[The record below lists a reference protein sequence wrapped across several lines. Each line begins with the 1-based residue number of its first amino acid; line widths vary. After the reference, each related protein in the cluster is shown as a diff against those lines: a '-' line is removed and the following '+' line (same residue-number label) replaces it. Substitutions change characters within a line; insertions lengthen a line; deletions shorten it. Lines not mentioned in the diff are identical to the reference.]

1 MKDPFVDYDGFRID
15 IGDYQ
20 ASCKK
25 KKGFDSDINILTII
39 YI

>member
-20 ASCKK
+20 ASCKNN
-25 KKGFDSDINILTII
+25 GFNSDINILTII